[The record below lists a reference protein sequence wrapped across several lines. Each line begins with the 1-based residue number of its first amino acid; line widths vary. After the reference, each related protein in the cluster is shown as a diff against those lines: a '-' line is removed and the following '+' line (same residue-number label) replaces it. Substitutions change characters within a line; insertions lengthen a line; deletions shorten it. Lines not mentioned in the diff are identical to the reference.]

1 MGGHW
6 PYGREGKPGGPEIP
20 GDAPEP
26 EDLPLA
32 ERRRLSRKEDTLA
45 RIRLHHLVTAVVLW
59 AALGLGATQVAA
71 AAAPVH
77 VKVRV
82 EGPAATVTQ
91 SHPVPITGTFSGH
104 QLSSPTALGALLA
117 AGRQHHFPIALQWF
131 DCCGFFVNS
140 IAGVP
145 GDATH
150 FWAFK
155 VGHALSSIGAGAI
168 PATRGL
174 SVLFYYTTF
183 DPNTGATEPTLGLS
197 GPKDVTRGG
206 TATFVVSS
214 WNDAGHGSPAGGAWV
229 SVGGIATRADATGR
243 LTVQFT
249 RTGTYP
255 VRATRA
261 GTIRSRTIWV
271 HVLSPASS

>member
-1 MGGHW
+1 LGGHW
-6 PYGREGKPGGPEIP
+6 LRSREGQPDGPENPGG
-20 GDAPEP
+20 APEP

-59 AALGLGATQVAA
+59 AALGLGAAQAA
-71 AAAPVH
+71 NAAAPVH

-91 SHPVPITGTFSGH
+91 SHPVPITGTFAGH
-104 QLSSPTALGALLA
+104 PLSTPTALGALLA
-117 AGRQHHFPIALQWF
+117 AGRQHHFPVGLQWF

-145 GDATH
+145 GDTTH

-155 VGHALSSIGAGAI
+155 VGHTLSSIGAGSVK
-168 PATRGL
+168 ATPGL

-183 DPNTGATEPTLGLS
+183 DPNTGATEPTLGLD
-197 GPKDVTRGG
+197 GRKDVTKGG
-206 TATFVVSS
+206 AVTFTVTS
-214 WNDAGHGSPAGGAWV
+214 WNDAGHGTAAGGAWV
-229 SVGGIATRADATGR
+229 SVGGIAVHADSTGHLAVR
-243 LTVQFT
+243 FT
-249 RTGTYP
+249 RTGTFP
-255 VRATRA
+255 VRATLA

-271 HVLSPASS
+271 HVHSPASS